1 MKRYIIGLFL
11 SVTAITFSY
20 GQVNPDKFISNCIA
34 NTGPEAKYLK
44 DFRIQLGQGFSDNE
58 FRFKAKIY
66 LWKDTKYRFTMCT
79 AENSKGQ
86 LIMNVRDEENK
97 LILESSDP
105 ETKTIYPFVDFTCNK
120 SGIYQICYDFSEKL
134 TGSGIGIVSIVK

>member
-11 SVTAITFSY
+11 FIASVNLSM
-20 GQVNPDKFISNCIA
+20 GQTGPDQFISNCVA
-34 NTGPEAKYLK
+34 STGPEAKYLK
-44 DFRIQLGQGFSDNE
+44 DFRIQLGQGTDENE

-79 AENSKGQ
+79 ADNSMGY
-86 LIMNVRDEENK
+86 LIMNLKDEEAK
-97 LILESSDP
+97 MILQSLDP
-105 ETKTIYPFVDFTCNK
+105 DSGKIYPYVDFACNK
-120 SGIYQICYDFSEKL
+120 SGLYQICYDFAEKL

>member
-1 MKRYIIGLFL
+1 MKKYCIGLILLLVPVTFL
-11 SVTAITFSY
+11 YS
-20 GQVNPDKFISNCIA
+20 QKNPDRFISNCIA
-34 NTGPEAKYLK
+34 NTGPDSKYLK
-44 DFRIQLGQGFSDNE
+44 DFRIQLGQGSASNE

-86 LIMNVRDEENK
+86 LVMNIRDELNK

-105 ETKTIYPFVDFTCNK
+105 GTGTIYPFIDFNCAR
-120 SGIYQICYDFSEKL
+120 SGLYQICYDFSDML
-134 TGSGIGIVSIVK
+134 PGSGAGIISILE